1 MKINPFTLS
10 FGMEPHQ
17 YISRYSQ
24 TNEITESFT
33 SDNPPTMVYMISGVR
48 GSGKT
53 VMLSNIT
60 ETFSSMKEWIV
71 INVTPDSDI
80 LSSIAAKL
88 YSREDLNKLFV
99 SAKLDISALGIGV
112 SIENSHKIFDIETA
126 LEQMLER
133 IAKKGKKVLITI
145 DEITNNEYVKVFV
158 STYQILIRQKLPVFL
173 LMTGLY
179 DNIYNL
185 QNEKTLTFL
194 YRAPKIMLEPLS
206 LNSIARSYKDIL
218 NVDSETASRMSKLTK
233 GYAFAYQVMGFLYW
247 KNITS
252 KNGKPD
258 VDSLLS
264 EYDDLLE
271 NYVYEKIWTELSPKE
286 KDIIAVL
293 SKNEITKVEDI
304 RNELSLTSGN
314 MSVYRDR
321 LNKKGLIDTSRF
333 GYLSLKLPRFGE
345 VIGLWID

>member
-60 ETFSSMKEWIV
+60 ETFSSMKDWIV

-179 DNIYNL
+179 DNIREL
-185 QNEKTLTFL
+185 Q
-194 YRAPKIMLEPLS
+194 
-206 LNSIARSYKDIL
+206 D
-218 NVDSETASRMSKLTK
+218 
-233 GYAFAYQVMGFLYW
+233 G
-247 KNITS
+247 KNI
-252 KNGKPD
+252 KF
-258 VDSLLS
+258 LLS
-264 EYDDLLE
+264 
-271 NYVYEKIWTELSPKE
+271 KQQKHC
-286 KDIIAVL
+286 K
-293 SKNEITKVEDI
+293 
-304 RNELSLTSGN
+304 
-314 MSVYRDR
+314 M
-321 LNKKGLIDTSRF
+321 KKL
-333 GYLSLKLPRFGE
+333 
-345 VIGLWID
+345 